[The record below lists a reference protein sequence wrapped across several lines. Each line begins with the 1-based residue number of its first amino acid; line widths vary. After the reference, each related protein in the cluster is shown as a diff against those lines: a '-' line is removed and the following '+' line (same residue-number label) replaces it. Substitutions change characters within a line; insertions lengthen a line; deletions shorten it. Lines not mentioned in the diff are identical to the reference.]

1 MTLFK
6 FKGGIH
12 PPENKSST
20 EYLVIE
26 NFKNPEIV
34 YIPLLQH
41 IGSVCEPLV
50 KIGDRVLK
58 GQKIADSTG
67 AVSVPIHSS
76 VSGRV
81 IKIDILPFTLR
92 GKVNTIVIENDF
104 QDELIIL
111 NTLDNYKTKSKNE
124 LLDKIR
130 DLGVVGLG
138 GALFPTHIKLNPPKD
153 KEINTLIINAS
164 ECEPYLNSDN
174 RISIEKTA
182 DIIKGIEIAMYILGV
197 HKAFIGVEDNKKEA
211 IESFKKALIN
221 KTDIKLAILET
232 KYPQGGEKQL
242 IKAICNKN
250 IPTDKLPMDVGV
262 VVINVTTAYWI
273 FNSIINGY
281 PVIEEVITVSG
292 GAIETPK
299 NYRVLIGTPI
309 KEIIES
315 VGINREKMDK
325 LLTGGPMMGIA
336 QHTESVPIIKGTS
349 GILALTPEETNPYK
363 SKACISC
370 GKCVDAC
377 PMGLSPLMYAK
388 FAQFEKWEEFKEYNL
403 LECIECGSCQF
414 VCPSKR
420 PLTEGIRIGKA
431 KLRSM
436 EIKD

>member
-1 MTLFK
+1 MALFK

-20 EYLVIE
+20 EHLAIE
-26 NFKNPEIV
+26 NFKSSKLL

-58 GQKIADSTG
+58 GQKIAESTG
-67 AVSVPIHSS
+67 TVSVPVHSPA
-76 VSGRV
+76 SGKV
-81 IKIDILPFTLR
+81 VKIDILPFTLR
-92 GKVNTIVIENDF
+92 GKVNTVVIENDF
-104 QDELIIL
+104 QEESVEFQKL
-111 NTLDNYKTKSKNE
+111 NDYKSKSKEE
-124 LLDKIR
+124 LLNKMK

-153 KEINTLIINAS
+153 KKIEILIINAS

-174 RISIEKTA
+174 RISIEKSNE
-182 DIIKGIEIAMYILGV
+182 IMKGIEIAMHILDVNKAYIG
-197 HKAFIGVEDNKKEA
+197 IEDNKKEA
-211 IESFKKALIN
+211 IESLKKSLNNNIE
-221 KTDIKLAILET
+221 LAVLET

-250 IPTDKLPMDVGV
+250 IPSGKLPMDVGV

-273 FNSIINGY
+273 FNSIINGL
-281 PVIEEVITVSG
+281 PITEEVVTVSG
-292 GAIETPK
+292 GAIVTPK

-315 VGINREKMDK
+315 TGINREIMDK
-325 LLTGGPMMGIA
+325 LITGGPMMGIA
-336 QHTESVPIIKGTS
+336 QHTEDVPVIKGTS
-349 GILALTPEETNPYK
+349 GILALTKEETNPYK

-388 FAQFEKWEEFKEYNL
+388 FAQFEKWEEFREYNL

-436 EIKD
+436 ETKN